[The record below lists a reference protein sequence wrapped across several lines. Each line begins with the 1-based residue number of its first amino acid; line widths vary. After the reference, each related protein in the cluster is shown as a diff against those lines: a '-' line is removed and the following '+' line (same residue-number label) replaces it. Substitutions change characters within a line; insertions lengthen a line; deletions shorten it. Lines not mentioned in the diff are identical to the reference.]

1 MKRIVTAVLSALLCL
16 SVAAQSM
23 RTVTGSVVDSDGNP
37 IAGAVISEK
46 GGKEICKT
54 SEDGRFTVS
63 VTYSVRYLTA
73 SAEMYLSA
81 DAEVDG
87 SFLVFRLKADQN
99 AIRAKKEAEERTK
112 AEEQARQEAEKAK
125 AEAQARAEEQARI
138 QAEKEEQARIA
149 AEKAKAE
156 AEAKAAETRRIREA
170 KVLERKR
177 LDDEYGKKFRN
188 KGIVNTL
195 ELSYGY
201 QAAKGEV
208 IYTNL
213 GYYEYANL
221 SPVSADYMIGYR
233 FNRSFTLSAGAG
245 FCYSLSN
252 LRTIGDTFDEATY
265 GQPTY
270 SSYDVPVYLN
280 GRAYFGRGKVQPM
293 VSVSVGW
300 YLMSNTLMA
309 DAGVGCAFR
318 FARMFNM
325 YVLASVRTTPWPSFQ
340 GPSWEGYKP
349 AVTPELRIGFML

>member
-1 MKRIVTAVLSALLCL
+1 MGMKHIVAAVLTALLCL
-16 SVAAQSM
+16 SVTAQSM

-46 GGKEICKT
+46 GGKEIGKT
-54 SEDGRFTVS
+54 AEDGRFTVS
-63 VTYSVRYLTA
+63 VAYSVRYLTA

-149 AEKAKAE
+149 VEKTKAE
-156 AEAKAAETRRIREA
+156 AEA

-188 KGIVNTL
+188 KGIVNTM

-213 GYYEYANL
+213 GYYEYGNL

-293 VSVSVGW
+293 VSVSGGW

-349 AVTPELRIGFML
+349 AVTPGLKIGFML

>member
-1 MKRIVTAVLSALLCL
+1 MGMKHIVAAVLTALLCL

-46 GGKEICKT
+46 GGKEIGKT
-54 SEDGRFTVS
+54 AEDGRFTVS
-63 VTYSVRYLTA
+63 VAYSVRYLTA
-73 SAEMYLSA
+73 SAEMYVST

-99 AIRAKKEAEERTK
+99 AIKAKK
-112 AEEQARQEAEKAK
+112 EAEKAK

-138 QAEKEEQARIA
+138 QAEKEAKAAEERKIKEAAAQAKAEEQARIQA
-149 AEKAKAE
+149 DK
-156 AEAKAAETRRIREA
+156 EAKE
-170 KVLERKR
+170 LERKR
-177 LDDEYGKKFRN
+177 LDEEYGKKFRN
-188 KGIVNTL
+188 RGLVNTL
-195 ELSYGY
+195 EFSYGY

-213 GYYEYANL
+213 GYYEYGNL
-221 SPVSADYMIGYR
+221 SPVSVDYMIGYR

-245 FCYSLSN
+245 FCYSLSSVKSAS
-252 LRTIGDTFDEATY
+252 DSFDAASYDEFSY
-265 GQPTY
+265 YQ
-270 SSYDVPVYLN
+270 YDVPVFLN

-293 VSVSVGW
+293 VSVSGGW

-318 FARMFNM
+318 FGRMFNM

-340 GPSWEGYKP
+340 GPVWEGYKP
-349 AVTPELRIGFML
+349 AITPGLRIGFML

>member
-1 MKRIVTAVLSALLCL
+1 MKHIVAAGLSALLCL

-46 GGKEICKT
+46 GGGELCRT
-54 SEDGRFTVS
+54 GEDGKFSVS
-63 VTYSVRYLTA
+63 VASSVRYLTA
-73 SAEMYLSA
+73 SAEMYVST

-99 AIRAKKEAEERTK
+99 AIRAKKEAEEQAK
-112 AEEQARQEAEKAK
+112 AAEQARLEAEMEAK
-125 AEAQARAEEQARI
+125 AAEARAEAQARI
-138 QAEKEEQARIA
+138 QAEKE
-149 AEKAKAE
+149 
-156 AEAKAAETRRIREA
+156 AKAAEKRKIKEA
-170 KVLERKR
+170 EALERKR
-177 LDDEYGKKFRN
+177 LDEEYGKKFRN

-201 QAAKGEV
+201 QVAKGEV

-213 GYYEYANL
+213 GYYGYGNL
-221 SPVSADYMIGYR
+221 SPVSVDYMIGYR

-245 FCYSLSN
+245 FCYSLSSVKSAS
-252 LRTIGDTFDEATY
+252 DSFDAASY
-265 GQPTY
+265 GEL
-270 SSYDVPVYLN
+270 SYYQYDIPVFLN

-293 VSVSVGW
+293 VSVSGGW

-318 FARMFNM
+318 FGRMFNM

-349 AVTPELRIGFML
+349 AVTPGLKIGFML

>member
-1 MKRIVTAVLSALLCL
+1 MKHIVAAVLSALLCL

-54 SEDGRFTVS
+54 AEDGRFTVS
-63 VTYSVRYLTA
+63 VAYSVRYLTA

-87 SFLVFRLKADQN
+87 SFLVFRLKADL
-99 AIRAKKEAEERTK
+99 AGLEAER
-112 AEEQARQEAEKAK
+112 
-125 AEAQARAEEQARI
+125 
-138 QAEKEEQARIA
+138 
-149 AEKAKAE
+149 
-156 AEAKAAETRRIREA
+156 EAKAAEA
-170 KVLERKR
+170 KKAKAAAAIEGKY

-201 QAAKGEV
+201 QLSSGEV
-208 IYTNL
+208 ICTNY
-213 GYYEYANL
+213 GYQDYGNL
-221 SPVSADYMIGYR
+221 NPVSAEYMLGYR
-233 FNRSFTLSAGAG
+233 FSRLFTVSAGAG
-245 FCYSLSN
+245 FTYSISDPISN
-252 LRTIGDTFDEATY
+252 GDSPDEATY
-265 GQPTY
+265 GQPEFRK
-270 SSYDVPVYLN
+270 YDVPVFLN
-280 GRAYFGRGKVQPM
+280 GRAYFGRGTVQPM
-293 VSVSVGW
+293 VSVSGGW

-318 FARMFNM
+318 FGRMFNM

-340 GPSWEGYKP
+340 EPSWKGYKP
-349 AVTPELRIGFML
+349 AITPGLRIGFML